1 MNLPDLSQLFKILSW
16 HKQEQEFGKSVG
28 LFVPLPAHLAIQ
40 YPEDGRT
47 GEDSSPPHITVV
59 YIGSF
64 PKELEKKLVK
74 LTQEICSNAKPFK
87 VKLTRTK
94 TFFTENKQ
102 TIFHSPV
109 KSKKLTNFHSDIK
122 NHFMNNQIQV
132 DTKYPDYNPH
142 VTIEYVN
149 EGDKPKYKGLHIIDE
164 FVVDSV
170 WIWGTYEPYMVPFGR

>member
-87 VKLTRTK
+87 VK
-94 TFFTENKQ
+94 F
-102 TIFHSPV
+102 V
-109 KSKKLTNFHSDIK
+109 KGFQFDIRKRVPDTQKIKKMINWQPKVKFEELIK
-122 NHFMNNQIQV
+122 MMVEAEI
-132 DTKYPDYNPH
+132 K
-142 VTIEYVN
+142 
-149 EGDKPKYKGLHIIDE
+149 
-164 FVVDSV
+164 SV
-170 WIWGTYEPYMVPFGR
+170 A